1 MTGKDAGVPQGGC
14 LRSEMDHYDAI
25 IIGSGQAGNPL
36 AKAFGNAG
44 WKTALIE
51 RAYIGGTCINYG
63 CTPTKTMFNSA
74 RVAYLARR
82 AADYGVHHGAVTV
95 NLREVRERKQRVVE
109 EFRESGLKGIEKT
122 KNLDLLFGNAKFIA
136 PYEIE
141 LQMNDV
147 GKRTITAKKIF
158 INTGGRPA
166 KPRFEGID
174 DVPTLDSTSIMELD
188 ELPGHLLVLGGG
200 YIGLEFGQMF
210 RRFGSEVTIVQRT
223 GQLLGREDT
232 DVAEAVLKVMEEDGI
247 RVLLNTEAVKVK
259 KAGEEIGLTV
269 RTSEGEQTLS
279 GSHLLLAVG
288 RKPNTEDLNLAAA
301 GVETDKQGN
310 VKVNSS
316 LETNVAGVYALGDV
330 KGGPQFTHISYDD
343 FRIIRTNLLEGG
355 GATTEGRF
363 VPYTVFIDPQ
373 LGRIGLSET
382 EAKEK
387 GLNFR
392 VAKLEMTHV
401 ARAIEMSE
409 TRGFMKA
416 IVDAETNQILG
427 ATVLGV
433 EGGELMAMFEIA
445 MMGKLP
451 YTVLRDGIFAH
462 PTLAESLNN
471 LFTGMDK

>member
-1 MTGKDAGVPQGGC
+1 MSNQ
-14 LRSEMDHYDAI
+14 YDAI

-36 AKAFGNAG
+36 ARAFGNAG
-44 WKTALIE
+44 WKTVLIE

-82 AADYGVHHGAVTV
+82 ASDYGVHHGEVTV
-95 NLREVRERKQRVVE
+95 NMREVRARKQRVVE

-122 KNLDLLFGNAKFIA
+122 KNLDLLFGKARFIS
-136 PYEIE
+136 PHE
-141 LQMNDV
+141 LEVQMND
-147 GKRTITAKKIF
+147 GSKRKITAEKIF

-166 KPRFEGID
+166 KPQFEGID
-174 DVPTLDSTSIMELD
+174 DIPTLDSTSIMELD
-188 ELPGHLLVLGGG
+188 ELPEHLLVLGGG

-210 RRFGSEVTIVQRT
+210 RRFGSEVTIVQRI

-232 DVAEAVLKVMEEDGI
+232 DVAEAVLKIMEEDGI
-247 RVLLNTEAVKVK
+247 SVLLNTETVKVK
-259 KAGEEIGLTV
+259 KAGEEIVLTV

-279 GSHLLLAVG
+279 GTHLLLAVG
-288 RKPNTEDLNLAAA
+288 RKSNTEDLNLAAA

-310 VKVNSS
+310 VKVNSR

-343 FRIIRTNLLEGG
+343 FRIIRTNLLERGD
-355 GATTEGRF
+355 ASTDGRF

-373 LGRIGLSET
+373 LGRIGLSEN
-382 EAKEK
+382 EAR
-387 GLNFR
+387 GRNIR

-409 TRGFMKA
+409 TRGLMKA
-416 IVDAETNQILG
+416 IVDADTKQILG
-427 ATVLGV
+427 AAVLGV

-451 YTVLRDGIFAH
+451 YTVLKDGIFSH

-471 LFTGMDK
+471 LFMALDK